1 MGMKRWK
8 FGNLV
13 YEFVMV
19 TTENDQMMFYVLKSI
34 QMTRALDIFD
44 LGFRSERV
52 ETDHCHQP
60 LYNL

>member
-1 MGMKRWK
+1 MKRWK

-19 TTENDQMMFYVLKSI
+19 QTENDQMMFYVLKSI
-34 QMTRALDIFD
+34 QMTRAIEIFD

-52 ETDHCHQP
+52 EIRG
-60 LYNL
+60 